1 MEPVSVRKE
10 KKVRVGD
17 RAPDF
22 TLPDQTGKPVQLRDL
37 LGRGTVVLYF
47 YPKDETPGCTLEARA
62 FRDSYDRFTAAGA
75 EVVGISS
82 DSVASHRRFATRQRL
97 PFLLLSD
104 RDGTVRQLYGVE
116 KTLGIL
122 PGRVT
127 YVIDWEGVVRHIYS
141 SQLRATRHSRESL
154 AVARALRAAPAR
166 A

>member
-82 DSVASHRRFATRQRL
+82 DSIASHRRFAARPGL
-97 PFLLLSD
+97 PFLPLSE
-104 RDGTVRQLYGVE
+104 RGGGVRELYGVD
-116 KTLGIL
+116 KTLGFL
-122 PGRVT
+122 PGPGT
-127 YVIDWEGVVRHIYS
+127 YAIDKAGGVRRPYS
-141 SQLRATRHSRESL
+141 SQLRATRHTRG
-154 AVARALRAAPAR
+154 
-166 A
+166 

>member
-62 FRDSYDRFTAAGA
+62 FRDSYDRFTARGA

-82 DSVASHRRFATRQRL
+82 DSVAAHRRFAARHGL

-104 RDGTVRQLYGVE
+104 RGASVRELYGVE
-116 KTLGIL
+116 QTLAPRSESKRNGSPWRSEEHTSEL
-122 PGRVT
+122 QSPVHFVCRLLLVNKN
-127 YVIDWEGVVRHIYS
+127 DNHWMVR
-141 SQLRATRHSRESL
+141 
-154 AVARALRAAPAR
+154 
-166 A
+166 

>member
-1 MEPVSVRKE
+1 VTKH

-47 YPKDETPGCTLEARA
+47 YPKDETPGCTLEAHA

-82 DSVASHRRFATRQRL
+82 DSVASHRRFAARHTL

-104 RDGTVRQLYGVE
+104 RDGGVRELYGVD
-116 KTLGIL
+116 KTLGFL

-127 YVIDWEGVVRHIYS
+127 YVIDKAGVVRRTYS
-141 SQLRATRHSRESL
+141 SQVLATRHSRVAL
-154 AVARALRAAPAR
+154 AALAALDEDSASAPA
-166 A
+166 